1 MRPNR
6 GYSEPCVCGA
16 SDCPRCYPNSYNE
29 CDECGGTGI
38 ITCDCCPHDS
48 EKDEEGECPFRDNE
62 GCPVCPTCGG
72 VTAEDEAE
80 NAAEARAEARKDRE
94 WDRDYDR
101 DWGCDDDGY

>member
-1 MRPNR
+1 M
-6 GYSEPCVCGA
+6 CGA

-72 VTAEDEAE
+72 ETAEDAAEA
-80 NAAEARAEARKDRE
+80 AAEARAEAKKDRE